1 MKCIICNL
9 EYVDKD
15 ETPFYITL
23 NNHRKDVKDP
33 KAILADKHF
42 QKNGHRFNEHA
53 RFTITDKLTNSN
65 LEKEVLSERIIQREN
80 FWIQKLETLYPEGL
94 NQELNM

>member
-1 MKCIICNL
+1 MECAICNL
-9 EYVDKD
+9 QYVGKN
-15 ETPFYITL
+15 ETPLNIRL

-53 RFTITDKLTNSN
+53 RFTIIDRLTKTNLDKEILRSN
-65 LEKEVLSERIIQREN
+65 QD
-80 FWIQKLETLYPEGL
+80 
-94 NQELNM
+94 